1 MTEYLFEMHAHSREV
16 SACAHA
22 SADQLS
28 KLYAEK
34 GYYGIVSTNHMNSHT
49 FSSVGLSD
57 APWSVKAEHFLSGY
71 RALKEAAG
79 EMLTVLLGMEIT
91 FYGDPND
98 YLVYGVTE
106 DFVKNNGDLMAL
118 GNKAFSSLAH
128 ENGLIFV
135 QAHPFRR
142 GMRIVDWNILDG
154 YEVFNGNP
162 RHDSSNEITEHW
174 SKLHGKRIVTSGSD
188 FHDVGDEG
196 TGGIFFNAA
205 VCSNKDLVSTLKNQ
219 SYTLKRYSSEM

>member
-1 MTEYLFEMHAHSREV
+1 MAEYLFEMHAHSREV

-22 SADQLS
+22 SAEELV
-28 KLYAEK
+28 KLYIEK
-34 GYYGIVSTNHMNSHT
+34 GYDGIVSANHMNTET
-49 FSSVGLSD
+49 FPAVNLTD

-79 EMLTVLLGMEIT
+79 DKIKILLGMEIS

-106 DFVKNNGDLMAL
+106 DFIKNNGDLMAL

-128 ENGLIFV
+128 KYGFIFV

-142 GMRIVDWNILDG
+142 SMQIADWTVLDG

-162 RHDSSNEITEHW
+162 RHDSSNEIAAHW
-174 SKLHGKRIVTSGSD
+174 AKLHGSGIITSGSD
-188 FHDVGDEG
+188 FHDVDDAI
-196 TGGIFFNAA
+196 TGGIYFNKLIS
-205 VCSNKDLVSTLKNQ
+205 SNAELLEELKGGN
-219 SYTLKRYSSEM
+219 YRIKT

>member
-1 MTEYLFEMHAHSREV
+1 MTEYLFEMHAHSCEV

-22 SADQLS
+22 SAVQLS
-28 KLYAEK
+28 KLYTEK
-34 GYYGIVSTNHMNSHT
+34 GYTGIVSTNHMNSHT

-71 RALKEAAG
+71 RILKEAADG
-79 EMLTVLLGMEIT
+79 RLIVLLGMEIT

-128 ENGLIFV
+128 KNGLLFV

-154 YEVFNGNP
+154 YEIFNGNP
-162 RHDSSNEITEHW
+162 RHDSSNEISAHW
-174 SKLHGKRIVTSGSD
+174 AELHGKRIVTSGSD

-196 TGGIFFNAA
+196 TGGIYFGKTIN
-205 VCSNKDLVSTLKNQ
+205 SNKELADALKACD
-219 SYTLKRYSSEM
+219 YRIKM